1 MRDYAGQLTLFSI
14 AALCVLCGYAHGEEI
29 PPAAVRY
36 RADLI
41 REARFVFGPD
51 APVAVLAAQ
60 IEQESGWR
68 PGVTAWDNGRGL
80 AQFMDETALWTAK
93 RYELGTPDPYNP
105 KWAIRAMTRLD
116 GYNVGKVAGNTSCDK
131 WGAGLK
137 AYNAGLG
144 YVLRAQSK
152 ASEPG
157 RWWSATEFINGG
169 QSVENFEASRLYAR
183 RIMFKRAA
191 KYEGWG
197 YDMPCEGVPK

>member
-1 MRDYAGQLTLFSI
+1 MRSYASLLALFMI
-14 AALCVLCGYAHGEEI
+14 AILCVLYGYAHGEEVS
-29 PPAAVRY
+29 PTAQRY
-36 RADLI
+36 RSDLI
-41 REARFVFGPD
+41 REAHFVFGLD
-51 APVAVLAAQ
+51 APIPVLAAQ

-80 AQFMDETALWTAK
+80 AQFMDSTATWTAQK
-93 RYELGTPDPYNP
+93 FDLGKPDPYNP

-116 GYNVGKVAGNTSCDK
+116 GYNVGKVAGRTECDK

-169 QSVENFEASRLYAR
+169 QSKENFEASRLYPH
-183 RIMFKRAA
+183 RIIFGRAD
-191 KYEGWG
+191 KYSGWG
-197 YDMPCEGVPK
+197 ARLKCD